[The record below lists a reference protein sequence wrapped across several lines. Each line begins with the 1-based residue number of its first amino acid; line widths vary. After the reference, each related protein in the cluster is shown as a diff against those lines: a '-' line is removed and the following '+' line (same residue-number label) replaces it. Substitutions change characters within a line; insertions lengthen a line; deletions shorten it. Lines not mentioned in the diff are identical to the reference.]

1 MSKASKIYA
10 GLFIVSIILA
20 LYLNFLNVQLP
31 DIVTYRGLSIAL
43 VFLMMFLKTEIISQI
58 NKVFK

>member
-10 GLFIVSIILA
+10 AILIASIILA
-20 LYLNFLNVQLP
+20 LYLNFWSIQLS
-31 DIVTYRGLSIAL
+31 DITTYRGLSIAL
-43 VFLMMFLKTEIISQI
+43 IFLIMFLKTELVSQI